1 MNISTMRTLSL
12 IYFILLICCTP
23 VSAQTGILSMPAG
36 DTAIGLGFQYHE
48 PPSQIAERSCNYQRR
63 FRASHIR
70 GSLDYHFNPTLK
82 ISFLPGIAFLNMPNQ
97 QTVDVPPSPSV
108 KLQLAATGPLAVKRS
123 IDYFVRGAFQSHYTQ
138 IYRGGLANHY
148 VNMTVTGGIGV
159 IGKLWTAT
167 EWGFNPFFGVFYS
180 YIWHN
185 HSTTRTIFVN
195 DTCNLFSGEAGVEI
209 EVSPATH
216 IISSVE
222 FSFETSEIIYNVG
235 ISFR

>member
-1 MNISTMRTLSL
+1 M
-12 IYFILLICCTP
+12 P
-23 VSAQTGILSMPAG
+23 VSAQTGIKSLPTGTS
-36 DTAIGLGFQYHE
+36 AIGLGFQYYQ
-48 PPSQIAERSCNYQRR
+48 PPSQVEQRSCNYQRQ
-63 FRASHIR
+63 FRASNIR

-82 ISFLPGIAFLNMPNQ
+82 ISFVPGIAFLNIASQ
-97 QTVDVPPSPSV
+97 KTTGVPPSPSV
-108 KLQLAATGPLAVKRS
+108 KLQLAATGPLTAQKS

-138 IYRGGLANHY
+138 IHGSGLPRHY
-148 VNMTVTGGIGV
+148 INMTVTGGIGV

-167 EWGFNPFFGVFYS
+167 EWEFNPFFGVFYS

-185 HSTTRTIFVN
+185 HSTTRAIFVN

-216 IISSVE
+216 IISSIE

-235 ISFR
+235 VSFR